1 MAKKT
6 LIDSKLLET
15 IDDQIYKHLPID
27 KLKSIV
33 KIMIDDSASK
43 ILGNVNTKINE
54 RLSINT
60 HLTNEKEGIK
70 NDKPSNASRKNRLKA

>member
-6 LIDSKLLET
+6 VIDSKLLDT

-33 KIMIDDSASK
+33 KEMINDASSK
-43 ILGNVNTKINE
+43 ILGDVNTKINE
-54 RLSINT
+54 RLNINT
-60 HLTNEKEGIK
+60 HITNEKKGEK
-70 NDKPSNASRKNRLKA
+70 NANAK

>member
-1 MAKKT
+1 MAKKAV
-6 LIDSKLLET
+6 IDSKLLDT

-33 KIMIDDSASK
+33 KTMIDDSVSK
-43 ILGNVNTKINE
+43 ILGDVNTKINE
-54 RLSINT
+54 RLSINN

-70 NDKPSNASRKNRLKA
+70 NDKSSNTSRKGRLQA

>member
-1 MAKKT
+1 MTKKAT
-6 LIDSKLLET
+6 IDSKLLDT

-33 KIMIDDSASK
+33 KEMINDSTSK
-43 ILGNVNTKINE
+43 ILGDVNTKINE

-60 HLTNEKEGIK
+60 HLTNEKEGI
-70 NDKPSNASRKNRLKA
+70 RKK

>member
-1 MAKKT
+1 MAKKAV
-6 LIDSKLLET
+6 IDSKLLDT

-33 KIMIDDSASK
+33 KTMIDDSVSK
-43 ILGNVNTKINE
+43 ILGNVNDKINE

-60 HLTNEKEGIK
+60 HLNKEKKGIK
-70 NDKPSNASRKNRLKA
+70 NV